1 MKLRPWSL
9 VWLSLTVAACASAP
23 SQPLPVGTL
32 TLAQVA
38 HVATK
43 DEMARGVKVDDTS
56 LLVPP
61 YLLKR
66 CALEAGSLESGDLAV
81 MRVYVSWTSHVPQSS
96 LWWVVVPK
104 GMVVTP
110 GDFVEVELKSGVG
123 NERCPSIARVRSLS
137 TASGEC
143 GYERN
148 ERMGV
153 GAALESFDDTLHAI
167 RGAEGGSP
175 GSASIYCKGLEQES
189 WMKEPAGPYDAI
201 VWRRVPG
208 VGYVAGPDSRIQRNG
223 FSLLPPSGRGW
234 AVAPT
239 GQYGAGWGKLLSDSK
254 GNRST
259 VTVLASA
266 GRYKERKVD
275 LTTPAGLRATAE
287 YTVNGDGSSARY
299 RVVESKYSDVYQKHG
314 TDCIDFDYTAEDR
327 GNTMSWNAGSVLV
340 LAIHGTICR
349 HPSNPEWS
357 VNTVFS
363 DRHPKDSLSLV
374 DDTVR
379 EEVEH
384 CLDSVQLTPLK

>member
-1 MKLRPWSL
+1 MMKIRL
-9 VWLSLTVAACASAP
+9 WLLICLSFMVAACASAP

-81 MRVYVSWTSHVPQSS
+81 MRMYVSWTSHVPQSS

-148 ERMGV
+148 ERSGV
-153 GAALESFDDTLHAI
+153 GAALGSFADTVHAI
-167 RGAEGGSP
+167 GGAEGGSP

-189 WMKEPAGPYDAI
+189 WMKDPAGPYDAI

-234 AVAPT
+234 MVAPT
-239 GQYGAGWGKLLSDSK
+239 GQYGATWGKLLSDSK

-259 VTVLASA
+259 VTVMASA
-266 GRYKERKVD
+266 GQYKDRKVD
-275 LTTPAGLRATAE
+275 LRTPAGLRATAE
-287 YTVNGDGSSARY
+287 YTVNGDGASDRF
-299 RVVESKYSDVYQKHG
+299 RVVEAKYSDVYQSTVLTALTSTTRPRTGATRCRG
-314 TDCIDFDYTAEDR
+314 TQVQCWCWRFAARSADTRAMRSGASTPSSPTATPR
-327 GNTMSWNAGSVLV
+327 IRFRWSTTRCA
-340 LAIHGTICR
+340 TR
-349 HPSNPEWS
+349 SNIAWTACS
-357 VNTVFS
+357 
-363 DRHPKDSLSLV
+363 
-374 DDTVR
+374 
-379 EEVEH
+379 
-384 CLDSVQLTPLK
+384 